1 MACYRAP
8 MMTPEQ
14 FSALRK
20 RTKLTQGQF
29 AAAVGVN
36 RVTVWRWET
45 GKVEPSPVMID
56 HVRRVTAALVERAKG
71 RAA

>member
-1 MACYRAP
+1 
-8 MMTPEQ
+8 MTPDQ
-14 FSALRK
+14 FCALRK

-29 AAAVGVN
+29 ALAVGVN

-45 GKVEPSPVMID
+45 GKVEPSPLMVE
-56 HVRRVTAALVERAKG
+56 HVRRVTAELAEKAKG